1 MDLATAIFYFLL
13 TLLSPVIILLGL
25 YLLMVL
31 IAIIDITLEKTTS
44 WRGNN

>member
-1 MDLATAIFYFLL
+1 MDLVTAMFYVIMTVL
-13 TLLSPVIILLGL
+13 TPVFILLGL

-44 WRGNN
+44 WRGNK

>member
-1 MDLATAIFYFLL
+1 MDIVTAMFYFLL
-13 TLLSPVIILLGL
+13 AVLSPVIILLGL

-44 WRGNN
+44 WRGNK